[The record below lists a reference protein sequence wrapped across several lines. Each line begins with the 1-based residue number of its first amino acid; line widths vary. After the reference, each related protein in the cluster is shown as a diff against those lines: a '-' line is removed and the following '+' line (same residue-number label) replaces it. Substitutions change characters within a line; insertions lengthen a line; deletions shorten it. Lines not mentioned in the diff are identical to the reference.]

1 MQLQQYFF
9 FNFPFINPTYFSST
23 QQSIYDETVRPLVA
37 SVLEGYNGCVFAY
50 GQTGTGKTFTMEGE
64 DDDDNRGVIP
74 RAFEQIWSHI
84 NRTTGVEFLV
94 SVRYLEI
101 YMEEIR

>member
-1 MQLQQYFF
+1 
-9 FNFPFINPTYFSST
+9 
-23 QQSIYDETVRPLVA
+23 
-37 SVLEGYNGCVFAY
+37 
-50 GQTGTGKTFTMEGE
+50 MEGL
-64 DDDDNRGVIP
+64 DDEENRGVIP

-101 YMEEIR
+101 YMEEIRYILFHSVNVLCNSLSIESKQRIFIDINIGILIIECL